1 MTKKVLKVVGGV
13 LGALVL
19 VIVVYVIY
27 VMASY
32 YRLDDSI
39 SLETTA
45 PEEGQVASAIEWD
58 ADGQESAQEFTIVSA
73 NLGFGAYGPD
83 FDFFMD
89 GGSGSVAPSAQYVT
103 DNVNGSAD
111 AIKGFDP
118 DIVLFQE
125 VDIDGTRSQGVDE
138 YALLR
143 NDFPTLCS
151 VFVQNYDSPYLA
163 WPLYAPHGKN
173 KAGMATFSRYQI
185 ESTLR
190 RSLPISESFSKFL
203 DLDRCYSISRIPV
216 SEEGSISDSAPN
228 RESGSSQDRTS
239 ESNQDSGKELVIFNV
254 HLSAYGADAEVLKG
268 QRAMLFADM
277 QREYEAGNYV
287 IAGGDFNHDM
297 IGVSNEVYGN
307 VTDTEASWAKPFDFA
322 SVPDGFVV
330 AAKDEFDAGTFD
342 SAATCRDAGRPYDGI
357 NDRWVMDA
365 FIYSDNITCI
375 EQRTLDL
382 DFAFSDHNP
391 VYLRF
396 SLGK

>member
-1 MTKKVLKVVGGV
+1 MAKKVLKVVGGV

-19 VIVVYVIY
+19 VIAIYVIY

-32 YRLDDSI
+32 YRLDDSL
-39 SLETTA
+39 SLETAA
-45 PEEGQVASAIEWD
+45 PEEGQVASSIELSD
-58 ADGQESAQEFTIVSA
+58 ANQNTTQEFTIVSA

-103 DNVNGSAD
+103 DNINGSVD
-111 AIKGFDP
+111 AIKGLDP

-125 VDIDGTRSQGVDE
+125 VDVDGTRSCGVDE

-151 VFVQNYDSPYLA
+151 VFAQNYDSPYLA

-203 DLDRCYSISRIPV
+203 DLDRCYSISRIPI
-216 SEEGSISDSAPN
+216 SENGSISDLDQD
-228 RESGSSQDRTS
+228 REPGSS
-239 ESNQDSGKELVIFNV
+239 QDSGKELVVFNV
-254 HLSAYGADAEVLKG
+254 HLSAYGADADVLEG

-342 SAATCRDAGRPYDGI
+342 SAATCRDAGRPHDGT

-365 FIYSDNITCI
+365 FIYSDNIVCL

-396 SLGK
+396 TLGQ

>member
-1 MTKKVLKVVGGV
+1 MAKKVLKIVGGV

-19 VIVVYVIY
+19 IVVIYVVYV
-27 VMASY
+27 MTSY
-32 YRLDDSI
+32 YRLDDSL
-39 SLETTA
+39 SLETA
-45 PEEGQVASAIEWD
+45 SPEEGQVESAIELNT
-58 ADGQESAQEFTIVSA
+58 GSQGRAQEFTIVSA

-89 GGSGSVAPSAQYVT
+89 GGSGSVAPSAQYVSA
-103 DNVNGSAD
+103 NINGSAD
-111 AIKGFDP
+111 AIEGLDP

-125 VDIDGTRSQGVDE
+125 VDIDGTRSHGVDE

-151 VFVQNYDSPYLA
+151 VFAQNYDSPYLA

-203 DLDRCYSISRIPV
+203 DLDRCYTISRIAV
-216 SEEGSISDSAPN
+216 SD
-228 RESGSSQDRTS
+228 
-239 ESNQDSGKELVIFNV
+239 GKELVVFNV
-254 HLSAYGADAEVLKG
+254 HLSAYGADAEVLEG
-268 QRAMLFADM
+268 QRLMLFADM
-277 QREYEAGNYV
+277 QREYEAENYV

-322 SVPDGFVV
+322 SVPEGFVV
-330 AAKDEFDAGTFD
+330 AAKSEFDAGTFD
-342 SAATCRDAGRPYDGI
+342 SAATCRDAGRPYDGT

-365 FIYSDNITCI
+365 FIYSDNVTCI

-396 SLGK
+396 SLGQ

>member
-19 VIVVYVIY
+19 VVVVYVIY

-45 PEEGQVASAIEWD
+45 PEEGQVKGAIELN
-58 ADGQESAQEFTIVSA
+58 ADRQNPAQEFTIVSA
-73 NLGFGAYGPD
+73 NLGFGAYGSD

-111 AIKGFDP
+111 AIKGLDP

-203 DLDRCYSISRIPV
+203 DLDRCYSISRIPI
-216 SEEGSISDSAPN
+216 SEEGSISGSVPN
-228 RESGSSQDRTS
+228 RESGSGQDRTS
-239 ESNQDSGKELVIFNV
+239 ESNQNSGKELVVFNV
-254 HLSAYGADAEVLKG
+254 HLSAYGADAEVLEG

-297 IGVSNEVYGN
+297 IGVSNEVYSN

-330 AAKDEFDAGTFD
+330 AAKDEFDTGTFD
-342 SAATCRDAGRPYDGI
+342 SAATCRDAGRPYDGT

-391 VYLRF
+391 VYLCF
-396 SLGK
+396 SFEQ